1 MSIHAS
7 SLASTVVNM
16 PIMRRRVF
24 TLAWPVIGE
33 NFLQT
38 MLGIVD
44 TVMVARLGAEALA
57 GVGAA
62 LQVMFFVIAV
72 LSAVS
77 VGTAV
82 LVAQAVGGRNYARA
96 GSLAR
101 QSLVWS
107 VAISIPLAL
116 VGLFAAE
123 PLMRVF
129 GMEPAVNQ
137 IGADYLRVVM
147 GTVVVLT
154 LMLLSSSVLRGAG
167 DSRTPMLVTLLA
179 NVVNVVLTYG
189 LVFGELGM
197 PELGA
202 VGSAWGTFYSRVV
215 GFLLLFLVMWRGR
228 NGVTIRGR
236 LGWWPDFSAARQM
249 LRIGVP
255 AALEQL
261 LGSLSFLGLTIIVG
275 VLGTEALAAHR
286 IAINAMS
293 LSFLPGIGFALAA
306 TTLVGQS
313 IGAHAPHEGAVAG
326 NIATRWGLVWM
337 SVLGVLFFLQA
348 EALIRFFT
356 PEEDVIRIGAIALRT
371 VAIAQPFW
379 AISFIQAGALRGTGD
394 TRYPLYVN
402 TIGSW
407 TAVLLAWLFSRLFP
421 GDLGIIWIAF
431 LLTAPITAFLHWRR
445 FRGVVARLSAKQA

>member
-1 MSIHAS
+1 M
-7 SLASTVVNM
+7 
-16 PIMRRRVF
+16 
-24 TLAWPVIGE
+24 
-33 NFLQT
+33 
-38 MLGIVD
+38 
-44 TVMVARLGAEALA
+44 
-57 GVGAA
+57 
-62 LQVMFFVIAV
+62 
-72 LSAVS
+72 
-77 VGTAV
+77 
-82 LVAQAVGGRNYARA
+82 
-96 GSLAR
+96 LAR

-107 VAISIPLAL
+107 IAISIPLAL
-116 VGLFAAE
+116 VGLLAAE
-123 PLMRVF
+123 PLMSIF
-129 GMEPAVNQ
+129 GMEPAVDQ

-147 GTVVVLT
+147 GTVIVLT

-167 DSRTPMLVTLLA
+167 DSRTPMLVTLFA

-189 LVFGELGM
+189 FVFGELGM
-197 PELGA
+197 PDLGA
-202 VGSAWGTFYSRVV
+202 VGSAWGTFYSRVI
-215 GFLLLFLVMWRGR
+215 GFLLLFWVLWRGR

-236 LGWWPDFSAARQM
+236 LGWRPDFSAARQM
-249 LRIGVP
+249 LSIGVP

-313 IGAHAPHEGAVAG
+313 IGAHAPQEGAVAG
-326 NIATRWGLVWM
+326 NIATRWGAVWM
-337 SVLGVLFFLQA
+337 STLGLLFFFQA

-356 PEEDVIRIGAIALRT
+356 PDMDVIRVGAIALRT

-407 TAVLLAWLFSRLFP
+407 TAVLLAWIFSHLFP
-421 GDLGIIWIAF
+421 DNLGMIWAAF
-431 LLTAPITAFLHWRR
+431 LLTAPVTAFLHWRR
-445 FRGVVARLSAKQA
+445 FRSAVATFPGK